1 MPTDHFLAMTLYAL
15 LTSAFFALLWRHQ
28 RRARWRYFLLIFL
41 CLWLGAIA
49 VGWLM
54 YPFPAHP

>member
-1 MPTDHFLAMTLYAL
+1 MPENHLLAMSLYSL
-15 LTSAFFALLWRHQ
+15 LTAGFFAVLWKSGRGERIRYFAFVFFALM
-28 RRARWRYFLLIFL
+28 
-41 CLWLGAIA
+41 LGAVA